1 MNHYDAKV
9 FGDNVRG
16 VFDALGG
23 RAPGDKGLEMW
34 FHALKQ
40 FPMEHVTDALDEWT
54 RKMPRVPTP
63 AGIADICYERG
74 IKKREDETARWR
86 EEEKL
91 APRTMGATPAGRKA
105 LALIKQTL
113 AQGKQRDPLDWA
125 RRIMDLHARGE
136 AVSYAAVECASAAL
150 GVERREAA

>member
-63 AGIADICYERG
+63 AGN
-74 IKKREDETARWR
+74 W
-86 EEEKL
+86 
-91 APRTMGATPAGRKA
+91 P
-105 LALIKQTL
+105 
-113 AQGKQRDPLDWA
+113 
-125 RRIMDLHARGE
+125 
-136 AVSYAAVECASAAL
+136 SSCASASRTCSSA
-150 GVERREAA
+150 R